1 MNKHIRRVA
10 IAVGVLMV
18 ALFLNLNFVQV
29 VKGDDYR
36 NNSANRRVI
45 LTEYASPRGQ
55 IVVDGKAVAE
65 SVATSDELKYVRKYP
80 SGPVY
85 APLTGYYSLVY
96 DKSELEKAE
105 DQVLSGSD
113 PRMFGSR
120 LADILTGRSLKGGS
134 INLTIN
140 NAAQQAAFQGLGN
153 RRGAVVAI
161 DPTTGAI
168 LAAAS
173 SPSYDPS
180 TLSSH
185 NTVAIQQS
193 WQTLLDDKNQPLLNR
208 ALNQS
213 YPPGSIFKVVVSAA
227 ALKNGKKP
235 SDRIAAPDVLKL
247 PGTASATMH
256 NFNNERCG
264 DGKTDT
270 LDHALTI
277 SCNTAFGQL
286 GIDLGQQQVEA
297 EAELFG
303 MNNESRTVPIPVA
316 PSTMGEVDNDANL
329 AQASI
334 GQFNVQMTP
343 LQAAMLSAAVA
354 NNGTLMTPYLVQQER
369 APDLSVLKTAV
380 PEQLDSVLDSNQAG
394 ELQSM
399 MENVVTK
406 GTGTAAQIPG
416 VKVGGKTGTAD
427 NGPVNANGEYVNAP
441 HAWFTGFAL
450 DPTHPIAIAV
460 VLENAG
466 VTGSES
472 AGGTAAAPLA
482 RMVMQAYLADTRG
495 R

>member
-1 MNKHIRRVA
+1 VNKQIRRVA

-29 VKGDDYR
+29 VKGDEYR
-36 NNSANRRVI
+36 SNAANRRVI
-45 LTEYASPRGQ
+45 LTEYSSPRGQ
-55 IVVDGKAVAE
+55 IVVNGKAMAE
-65 SVATSDELKYVRKYP
+65 SVTTGDELKYLRKYP
-80 SGPVY
+80 GGPTY

-96 DKSELEKAE
+96 GKSELEDAE
-105 DQVLSGSD
+105 DKVLSGSD
-113 PRMFGSR
+113 PRLFGSR
-120 LADILTGRSLKGGS
+120 VADILTGRNLKGGS
-134 INLTIN
+134 VNLTIN

-153 RRGAVVAI
+153 RRGAVVAL
-161 DPTTGAI
+161 DPSTGAI

-180 TLSSH
+180 ALSSH
-185 NTVAIQQS
+185 NTEAITQTWQQ
-193 WQTLLDDKNQPLLNR
+193 LLDDKEQPLLNR

-227 ALKNGKKP
+227 ALKAGKKP
-235 SDRIAAPDVLKL
+235 SDRIPAPDVLKL

-286 GIDLGQQQVEA
+286 GIDLGQPAVEA

-303 MNNESRTVPIPVA
+303 MNNQARTVPINVA
-316 PSTMGEVDNDANL
+316 RSTMGEIDNDANL
-329 AQASI
+329 AQSCI

-343 LQAAMLSAAVA
+343 LQAAMLSAAAA
-354 NNGTLMTPYLVQQER
+354 NDGQLMKPYLVAQER
-369 APDLSVLKTAV
+369 APDLSVLKNTT
-380 PEQLDSVLDSNQAG
+380 PQKLDQVLDPDQDRQ
-394 ELQSM
+394 LQSM
-399 MENVVTK
+399 MENVVIK

-416 VKVGGKTGTAD
+416 LRVGGKTGTAD
-427 NGPVNANGEYVNAP
+427 NGPVDAKGNYINSP
-441 HAWFTGFAL
+441 HAWFTGYAL
-450 DPTHPIAIAV
+450 DPTHPIAVAV

-482 RMVMQAYLADTRG
+482 KTVMQAYLADTRG

>member
-1 MNKHIRRVA
+1 MNKYIRRVA

-18 ALFLNLNFVQV
+18 ALFVNLNFVQV

-36 NNSANRRVI
+36 NNAANRRVI
-45 LTEYASPRGQ
+45 LTEYSSPRGQ

-65 SVATSDELKYVRKYP
+65 SVQTTDELKYIRRYP
-80 SGPVY
+80 SGAVY

-96 DKSELEKAE
+96 GKSQLEDTE
-105 DQVLSGSD
+105 DGVLSGSD
-113 PRMFGSR
+113 PRLFGSR
-120 LADILTGRSLKGGS
+120 IADILTGRSLKGGS
-134 INLTIN
+134 VNLTIN
-140 NAAQQAAFQGLGN
+140 NAAQQAAFQGLAN
-153 RRGAVVAI
+153 RRGAVVAL

-185 NTVAIQQS
+185 NTEAIQQS

-227 ALKNGKKP
+227 ALKAGKRP
-235 SDRIAAPDVLKL
+235 SDRIPAPDVLPL
-247 PGTASATMH
+247 PGTATAKMH

-270 LDHALTI
+270 LDHAFTI

-286 GIDLGQQQVEA
+286 GIDLGQGPLGA

-303 MNNESRTVPIPVA
+303 MNNQPRTVPLDVA
-316 PSTMGEVDNDANL
+316 RSTMGDVDNDANL
-329 AQASI
+329 AQTSI

-354 NNGTLMTPYLVQQER
+354 NNGTLMKPYLVQQER

-380 PEQLDSVLDSNQAG
+380 PQALDSVLDSDQNSQLQA
-394 ELQSM
+394 M

-427 NGPVNANGEYVNAP
+427 NGPVDANGNYVNAP

-450 DPTHPIAIAV
+450 DPSHPIAVAV
-460 VLENAG
+460 VLENSG

>member
-65 SVATSDELKYVRKYP
+65 SVATTDELKYVRKYP

-120 LADILTGRSLKGGS
+120 IADILTGRSLKGGS

-153 RRGAVVAI
+153 RRGAVVAL

-185 NTVAIQQS
+185 NTEAIQQS
-193 WQTLLDDKNQPLLNR
+193 WQALLGDKNQPLLNR
-208 ALNQS
+208 ALEPELSARLDLQGRRVGGRAQGRQEAVR
-213 YPPGSIFKVVVSAA
+213 PDPGAGCAEVA
-227 ALKNGKKP
+227 
-235 SDRIAAPDVLKL
+235 
-247 PGTASATMH
+247 GTATATMH

-303 MNNESRTVPIPVA
+303 MNNEPRTVPIPVG
-316 PSTMGEVDNDANL
+316 PSTMGEVETTRT
-329 AQASI
+329 S
-334 GQFNVQMTP
+334 
-343 LQAAMLSAAVA
+343 
-354 NNGTLMTPYLVQQER
+354 R
-369 APDLSVLKTAV
+369 RR
-380 PEQLDSVLDSNQAG
+380 
-394 ELQSM
+394 QS
-399 MENVVTK
+399 
-406 GTGTAAQIPG
+406 
-416 VKVGGKTGTAD
+416 
-427 NGPVNANGEYVNAP
+427 
-441 HAWFTGFAL
+441 
-450 DPTHPIAIAV
+450 
-460 VLENAG
+460 
-466 VTGSES
+466 GSS
-472 AGGTAAAPLA
+472 TF
-482 RMVMQAYLADTRG
+482 R
-495 R
+495 

>member
-18 ALFLNLNFVQV
+18 ALFVNLNFVQV

-36 NNSANRRVI
+36 NNAANRRVI
-45 LTEYASPRGQ
+45 LTEYSSPRGQ

-65 SVATSDELKYVRKYP
+65 SVQTTDELKYIRRYP
-80 SGPVY
+80 DGPAY

-96 DKSELEKAE
+96 GKSQLEDTE
-105 DQVLSGSD
+105 DGILSGSD
-113 PRMFGSR
+113 PRLFGSR
-120 LADILTGRSLKGGS
+120 IADILTGRSLKGGS
-134 INLTIN
+134 VDLTIN
-140 NAAQQAAFQGLGN
+140 DKAQQAAFQGLGN
-153 RRGAVVAI
+153 RRGAVVAL

-173 SPSYDPS
+173 SPSYDPN

-185 NTVAIQQS
+185 STGDIQQS
-193 WQTLLDDKNQPLLNR
+193 WQTLLADKNQPLLNR

-227 ALKNGKKP
+227 ALKAGKRP
-235 SDRIAAPDVLKL
+235 SDRIPAPDVLKL
-247 PGTASATMH
+247 PGTATATMH

-286 GIDLGQQQVEA
+286 GITLGEGQLGA

-303 MNNESRTVPIPVA
+303 MNNQPRTVPLDVA
-316 PSTMGEVDNDANL
+316 RSTMGDVDNDANL
-329 AQASI
+329 AQTSI

-354 NNGTLMTPYLVQQER
+354 NNGTLMKPYLVQQER

-380 PEQLDSVLDSNQAG
+380 PQTLDSVLDSDQNSQ
-394 ELQSM
+394 LQLM

-406 GTGTAAQIPG
+406 GTGTEAQIPG

-427 NGPVNANGEYVNAP
+427 NGPVDANGNYVNAP

-450 DPTHPIAIAV
+450 DPSHPIAVAV
-460 VLENAG
+460 VLENSG

>member
-36 NNSANRRVI
+36 NNAANRRVI
-45 LTEYASPRGQ
+45 LTEYSSPRGQ
-55 IVVDGKAVAE
+55 IVVDGKPVAE
-65 SVATSDELKYVRKYP
+65 SVTTSDELKYIRKYP
-80 SGPVY
+80 GGAAY

-96 DKSELEKAE
+96 GKSELEDAE

-113 PRMFGSR
+113 PRLFGSR
-120 LADILTGRSLKGGS
+120 VADILTGRNLKGGS
-134 INLTIN
+134 ISLTIN

-153 RRGAVVAI
+153 RRGAVVAL

-185 NTVAIQQS
+185 NTGDIQQS
-193 WQTLLDDKNQPLLNR
+193 WQKLLDDKNQPLLNR

-227 ALKNGKKP
+227 ALKAGKKP
-235 SDRIAAPDVLKL
+235 SDRIPAPDVLKL
-247 PGTASATMH
+247 PGTVTATMH

-270 LDHALTI
+270 LVHALTI

-286 GIDLGQQQVEA
+286 GIDLGQQQLEA

-303 MNNESRTVPIPVA
+303 MNNQPRTVPLDVA
-316 PSTMGEVDNDANL
+316 RSTMGEVDNDANL
-329 AQASI
+329 AQTSI

-354 NNGTLMTPYLVQQER
+354 NDGTLMKPYLVHQER
-369 APDLSVLKTAV
+369 APDLSVLKTAT
-380 PEQLDSVLDSNQAG
+380 PETLDSVLDPSQATQ
-394 ELQSM
+394 LQSM
-399 MENVVTK
+399 MEAVVTN

-416 VKVGGKTGTAD
+416 LKVGGKTGTAD
-427 NGPVNANGEYVNAP
+427 NGPVDANGNYVNAP

-450 DPTHPIAIAV
+450 DATHPIAIAV
-460 VLENAG
+460 VLENSG